1 MARIVKEKEYAAR
14 RNEILDVA
22 QRLVYTK
29 GYEQMTIQ
37 DILDDLHIS
46 KGAFYHYFDSKG
58 AVLEALVERMV
69 VVEVIPLLTP
79 IVQDAGLT
87 ALEKLNRYFD
97 TAVRWKT
104 AKKTFM
110 LELLRVWLADE
121 NAIVRQ
127 KLFTTSIKHVT
138 PLLAEIIRQG
148 IREGVFTT
156 SYPDQVCHVIVY
168 SLQGVG
174 DTIIELLLSSET
186 NPDAARIES
195 GVTTYI
201 AALTDALE
209 RVLGTPPRALHL
221 IDPET
226 LKEWFVSPDDTI
238 GIRDQ
243 GISDQGIRNQ
253 GIRHQ
258 DSQSLTPDSLIPG
271 SLIP

>member
-29 GYEQMTIQ
+29 GYEHMTIQ

-69 VVEVIPLLTP
+69 VVEVMPLLTP
-79 IVQDAGLT
+79 IVQDPDLT

-97 TAVRWKT
+97 TSSRWKT

-127 KLFTTSIKHVT
+127 KLFNMSVKHVT
-138 PLLAEIIRQG
+138 PLLTEIIRQG
-148 IREGVFTT
+148 IQEGVFTT
-156 SYPDQVCHVIVY
+156 SYPDQVCHVINY
-168 SLQGVG
+168 ILQGLS

-186 NPDAARIES
+186 NRDAARIES
-195 GVTTYI
+195 GVTAYI

-209 RVLGTPPRALHL
+209 RVLGAPRDSLNL

-226 LKEWFVSPDDTI
+226 LKKWFVSPNDAMSVPGEGLMEGI
-238 GIRDQ
+238 GILE
-243 GISDQGIRNQ
+243 SRN
-253 GIRHQ
+253 I
-258 DSQSLTPDSLIPG
+258 
-271 SLIP
+271 

>member
-1 MARIVKEKEYAAR
+1 MARIVKEEEYAAR
-14 RNEILDVA
+14 RNEILDVV

-58 AVLEALVERMV
+58 SVLEALIERMV
-69 VVEVIPLLTP
+69 VVEVIPLLMP
-79 IVQDAGLT
+79 IVQDPHLT

-127 KLFTTSIKHVT
+127 KLFTMSVKRVT
-138 PLLAEIIRQG
+138 PLLTEIIRQG
-148 IREGVFTT
+148 IQEGVFKT
-156 SYPDQVCHVIVY
+156 SYPDQVCQVIVY
-168 SLQGVG
+168 ILQGLS
-174 DTIIELLLSSET
+174 DTIIELLISSET
-186 NPDAARIES
+186 KRDAARIES
-195 GVTTYI
+195 GVTVYTE
-201 AALTDALE
+201 ALTDALE
-209 RVLGTPPRALHL
+209 RVLGTPKGALHL

-226 LKEWFVSPDDTI
+226 LKEWFVSPNDTMSVPGEGLMEGI
-238 GIRDQ
+238 GILE
-243 GISDQGIRNQ
+243 SRN
-253 GIRHQ
+253 I
-258 DSQSLTPDSLIPG
+258 
-271 SLIP
+271 

>member
-14 RNEILDVA
+14 RNEILDAA

-29 GYEQMTIQ
+29 GYEQMAIQ
-37 DILDDLHIS
+37 DILDDRHIS

-79 IVQDAGLT
+79 IVHNPHLT

-97 TAVRWKT
+97 TALRWKT

-127 KLFTTSIKHVT
+127 KLFTMSIKHVT
-138 PLLAEIIRQG
+138 PLLTQIIRQG
-148 IREGVFTT
+148 IQEGVFTT

-168 SLQGVG
+168 ILQGLG
-174 DTIIELLLSSET
+174 DTIIELLISSET
-186 NPDAARIES
+186 QRDAARIES
-195 GVTTYI
+195 GVTAYT
-201 AALTDALE
+201 AALADALE
-209 RVLGTPPRALHL
+209 RVLGTPPGALHL

-226 LKEWFVSPDDTI
+226 LKEWFVSPDDAI
-238 GIRDQ
+238 GIREP
-243 GISDQGIRNQ
+243 GIRES
-253 GIRHQ
+253 GIRESGIRKYGF
-258 DSQSLTPDSLIPG
+258 DPSSLVP
-271 SLIP
+271 

>member
-29 GYEQMTIQ
+29 GYEHMTIQ

-69 VVEVIPLLTP
+69 VVEVMPLLTP
-79 IVQDAGLT
+79 IVQDPDLT

-97 TAVRWKT
+97 TSSRWKI
-104 AKKTFM
+104 AKKPFM

-127 KLFTTSIKHVT
+127 KLFNMSVKHVT
-138 PLLAEIIRQG
+138 PLLTEIIRQG
-148 IREGVFTT
+148 IQEGVFTT
-156 SYPDQVCHVIVY
+156 SYPDQVCHVINY
-168 SLQGVG
+168 ILQGLS

-186 NPDAARIES
+186 NRDAARIES
-195 GVTTYI
+195 GVTAYI

-209 RVLGTPPRALHL
+209 RVLGAPRDSLNL

-226 LKEWFVSPDDTI
+226 LKKWFVSPNDAMSVPGEGLMEGI
-238 GIRDQ
+238 GILE
-243 GISDQGIRNQ
+243 SRN
-253 GIRHQ
+253 I
-258 DSQSLTPDSLIPG
+258 
-271 SLIP
+271 

>member
-1 MARIVKEKEYAAR
+1 MARIIKEKEYAAR

-58 AVLEALVERMV
+58 AMLEALVERMV

-79 IVQDAGLT
+79 IVQDPDLT

-97 TAVRWKT
+97 TGSRWKI
-104 AKKTFM
+104 AKKPFM

-127 KLFTTSIKHVT
+127 KLFNMSVKRTT
-138 PLLAEIIRQG
+138 PLLTEIIRQG
-148 IREGVFTT
+148 IQEGVFTT
-156 SYPDQVCHVIVY
+156 SYPDQVCHVINY
-168 SLQGVG
+168 ILQGLS
-174 DTIIELLLSSET
+174 DTVIELLLSSET
-186 NPDAARIES
+186 NRDAARIES
-195 GVTTYI
+195 GVTAYI

-209 RVLGTPPRALHL
+209 RVLGAPRGSLNL

-226 LKEWFVSPDDTI
+226 LKEWFVSPNDTMSVPGEGLMEGI
-238 GIRDQ
+238 GILE
-243 GISDQGIRNQ
+243 SRN
-253 GIRHQ
+253 
-258 DSQSLTPDSLIPG
+258 S
-271 SLIP
+271 

>member
-14 RNEILDVA
+14 RNEIIDVV
-22 QRLVYTK
+22 QQLVYTK

-69 VVEVIPLLTP
+69 VVEVIPLLMP
-79 IVQDAGLT
+79 IMQDPHLT

-127 KLFTTSIKHVT
+127 KLFTMSVKRVT
-138 PLLAEIIRQG
+138 PLLTEIIRQG
-148 IREGVFTT
+148 IQEGVFTT
-156 SYPDQVCHVIVY
+156 SYPDQVCHVINY
-168 SLQGVG
+168 ILQGLG

-186 NPDAARIES
+186 NRDAARIES
-195 GVTTYI
+195 GVTAYS

-209 RVLGTPPRALHL
+209 RVLGAPRGSLNL

-226 LKEWFVSPDDTI
+226 MKEWFVSPNDTMSVPGEGLMEGI
-238 GIRDQ
+238 GILE
-243 GISDQGIRNQ
+243 SRN
-253 GIRHQ
+253 
-258 DSQSLTPDSLIPG
+258 S
-271 SLIP
+271 